1 MNRLTFNIQ
10 VSETKIKN
18 ILKNVKWVGQVYTY
32 VLITILLFVT

>member
-18 ILKNVKWVGQVYTY
+18 ILKNVKWVGPVYTY